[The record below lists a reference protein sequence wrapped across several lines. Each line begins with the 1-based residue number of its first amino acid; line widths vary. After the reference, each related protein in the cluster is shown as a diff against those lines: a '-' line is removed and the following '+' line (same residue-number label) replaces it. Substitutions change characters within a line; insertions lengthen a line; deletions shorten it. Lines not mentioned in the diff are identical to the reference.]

1 MAQHLEVV
9 SPGEAPPVW
18 AALRSEALQVAKT
31 EPSLA
36 SLMNAVILRHDT
48 IGRECYQPGIVLA
61 VREVMQRTGLVEGL
75 DTLIGLT

>member
-1 MAQHLEVV
+1 MR
-9 SPGEAPPVW
+9 SPGFV
-18 AALRSEALQVAKT
+18 AAQE
-31 EPSLA
+31 
-36 SLMNAVILRHDT
+36 VIFGGAGQTLTLRHDT